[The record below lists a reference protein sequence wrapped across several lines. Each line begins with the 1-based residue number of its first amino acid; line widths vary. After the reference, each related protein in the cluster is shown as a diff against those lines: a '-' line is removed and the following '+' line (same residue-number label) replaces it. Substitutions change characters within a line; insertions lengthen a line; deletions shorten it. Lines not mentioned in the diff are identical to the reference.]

1 MIEEK
6 IRKIFLEYP
15 EVIYGFTD
23 IEYSEYCKQYK
34 SALVFAVPYGE
45 QLTMSNYT
53 EEKFDKGIQD
63 AKKILEKI
71 LMQIENILIECEVK
85 HFIPPV
91 AQNNEEELIAPF
103 SFKYAAVNAG
113 LGWIGK
119 NDVIIT
125 EKYGPRVRLSA
136 ILIDNDFTY
145 GQKITKSECPV
156 SCTKCVDICPYN
168 ALHNTNWDINTL
180 RSEII
185 DYKLCNLK
193 RSRYIK
199 KHGRKNACGLCMVIC
214 PIGIK
219 NRIWKDG
226 NDKILDLFSEFDKI
240 NEFPA
245 KCPVCGKKSA
255 HLFIDIYNFKTKRS
269 GLWVWCSECYIYSH
283 CSIYAPEY
291 WRNCSLVD
299 CEKLCAIP
307 DYLNDIK
314 EIVDEHANR
323 IINEMFRR

>member
-1 MIEEK
+1 MQKDYLKTGRQLLKEEDKEKMIEEK

-53 EEKFDKGIQD
+53 EEKFNTGIQY
-63 AKKILEKI
+63 AKKVLENI
-71 LMQIENILIECEVK
+71 LMQIENILKECEVK
-85 HFIPPV
+85 YYIPPV

-136 ILIDNDFTY
+136 ILIDNDFKY
-145 GQKITKSECPV
+145 GQKITKSKCPV

-199 KHGRKNACGLCMVIC
+199 KHGRKNACGLCMAIC

-219 NRIWKDG
+219 NRI
-226 NDKILDLFSEFDKI
+226 
-240 NEFPA
+240 
-245 KCPVCGKKSA
+245 
-255 HLFIDIYNFKTKRS
+255 
-269 GLWVWCSECYIYSH
+269 
-283 CSIYAPEY
+283 
-291 WRNCSLVD
+291 
-299 CEKLCAIP
+299 
-307 DYLNDIK
+307 
-314 EIVDEHANR
+314 
-323 IINEMFRR
+323 